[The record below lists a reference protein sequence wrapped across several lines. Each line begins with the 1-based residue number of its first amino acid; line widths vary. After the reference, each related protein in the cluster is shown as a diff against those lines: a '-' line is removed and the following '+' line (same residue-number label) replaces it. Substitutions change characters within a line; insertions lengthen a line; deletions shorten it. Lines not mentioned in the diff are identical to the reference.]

1 MTLRQELGF
10 EITESLLDEHNHKLK
25 SAKKVVFGLLE
36 EMYEMMSKENL
47 DKLMDLEDALGEYHQ
62 TIKREYYEAGSNI
75 DTLVQRN
82 CEKEVAEKVA
92 RIERKNIV

>member
-36 EMYEMMSKENL
+36 EMYEMLSKENL

-62 TIKREYYEAGSNI
+62 TIKREYYKAGSNI
-75 DTLVQRN
+75 ETFVQRN
-82 CEKEVAEKVA
+82 EEKEVAERVA

>member
-10 EITESLLDEHNHKLK
+10 KITESLLDKHNHKLK
-25 SAKKVVFGLLE
+25 SAKKAVFDLLE
-36 EMYEMMSKENL
+36 EMYAIVPK
-47 DKLMDLEDALGEYHQ
+47 DFAGRVVDLEDALCDYY
-62 TIKREYYEAGSNI
+62 TAIKREYYEAGSNI

-92 RIERKNIV
+92 RIERKNMV

>member
-25 SAKKVVFGLLE
+25 SAKKVVFDLLE
-36 EMYEMMSKENL
+36 EMYEMLSKENL

-82 CEKEVAEKVA
+82 CEKEVAERVA

>member
-36 EMYEMMSKENL
+36 EMYEMLSKENL
-47 DKLMDLEDALGEYHQ
+47 DKLMDLEDALDEYHQ
-62 TIKREYYEAGSNI
+62 IIKREYYEAGSNI
-75 DTLVQRN
+75 ETFVQRN
-82 CEKEVAEKVA
+82 EEKEVAERVA

>member
-36 EMYEMMSKENL
+36 EMYEMLSKENL

-62 TIKREYYEAGSNI
+62 TIKREYYKAGSNI
-75 DTLVQRN
+75 ETFVQRN
-82 CEKEVAEKVA
+82 EEKEVAEKVA

>member
-25 SAKKVVFGLLE
+25 SAKKVVFDLLE
-36 EMYEMMSKENL
+36 EMYEMLSKENL

-75 DTLVQRN
+75 DALVQRN

>member
-25 SAKKVVFGLLE
+25 SAKKMVFDLLE

>member
-36 EMYEMMSKENL
+36 EMYEMLSKENL

>member
-25 SAKKVVFGLLE
+25 SAKKVVFDLLE
-36 EMYEMMSKENL
+36 EMYEMLSKENL
-47 DKLMDLEDALGEYHQ
+47 DKLMDLEDALGEYYQ
-62 TIKREYYEAGSNI
+62 IIKREYYEAGSNI
-75 DTLVQRN
+75 DILVQRN

>member
-25 SAKKVVFGLLE
+25 SAKKVVFDLLE
-36 EMYEMMSKENL
+36 EMYEMLSKENL
-47 DKLMDLEDALGEYHQ
+47 DKLMNLEDALGEYHQ

>member
-25 SAKKVVFGLLE
+25 SAKKVVFNLLE

>member
-25 SAKKVVFGLLE
+25 SAKKAVFGLLE
-36 EMYEMMSKENL
+36 EMYEMLSKENL

-82 CEKEVAEKVA
+82 CEKEAAERVA

>member
-25 SAKKVVFGLLE
+25 SAKKVVFDLLE
-36 EMYEMMSKENL
+36 EMYEMLSKENL
-47 DKLMDLEDALGEYHQ
+47 DKLMDLEDASGEYHQ

>member
-25 SAKKVVFGLLE
+25 SAKKVVFNLLE
-36 EMYEMMSKENL
+36 EMYEMLSKENL

>member
-36 EMYEMMSKENL
+36 EMYAIVPK
-47 DKLMDLEDALGEYHQ
+47 DFAGKVVDLEDALCNYY
-62 TIKREYYEAGSNI
+62 TAIKREYYKAGAN
-75 DTLVQRN
+75 TETFVQKN
-82 CEKEVAEKVA
+82 EEKEVAEKVA

>member
-25 SAKKVVFGLLE
+25 SAKKVVFNLLE
-36 EMYEMMSKENL
+36 EMYEMLSKENL
-47 DKLMDLEDALGEYHQ
+47 DKLMDSEDALSEYYQ
-62 TIKREYYEAGSNI
+62 TIKREYYKAGANI
-75 DTLVQRN
+75 ETFVQRN
-82 CEKEVAEKVA
+82 EEKEVAERVA

>member
-25 SAKKVVFGLLE
+25 SAKKAVFGLLE
-36 EMYEMMSKENL
+36 EMYEMLSKENL

-62 TIKREYYEAGSNI
+62 TIKREYYKAGSNI
-75 DTLVQRN
+75 ETFVQRN
-82 CEKEVAEKVA
+82 EEKEVAERVA

>member
-36 EMYEMMSKENL
+36 EMYEMLSKENL
-47 DKLMDLEDALGEYHQ
+47 DKLMDLEDALGEYYQ
-62 TIKREYYEAGSNI
+62 TIKREYYKAGSNI
-75 DTLVQRN
+75 ETFVQRN
-82 CEKEVAEKVA
+82 EEKEVAERVA

>member
-25 SAKKVVFGLLE
+25 SAKKVVFDLLE
-36 EMYEMMSKENL
+36 EMYEMLSKENL
-47 DKLMDLEDALGEYHQ
+47 DKLMDLEDALGEYYQ
-62 TIKREYYEAGSNI
+62 TIKREYYKAGSNI
-75 DTLVQRN
+75 ETFVQRN
-82 CEKEVAEKVA
+82 EEKEVAEKVA

>member
-25 SAKKVVFGLLE
+25 SAKKVVFDLLE
-36 EMYEMMSKENL
+36 EMYEMLSKENL

>member
-25 SAKKVVFGLLE
+25 SAKKVVFDLLE
-36 EMYEMMSKENL
+36 EMYEMLSKENL

-62 TIKREYYEAGSNI
+62 IIKREYYEAGSNV

>member
-36 EMYEMMSKENL
+36 EMYEMLSKEKL

-62 TIKREYYEAGSNI
+62 TIKREYYKAGANI
-75 DTLVQRN
+75 ETFVQRN
-82 CEKEVAEKVA
+82 EEKEVAERVA

>member
-25 SAKKVVFGLLE
+25 SAKKAVFGLLE
-36 EMYEMMSKENL
+36 EMYEMLSKENL

-62 TIKREYYEAGSNI
+62 TIKREYYKAGANI
-75 DTLVQRN
+75 ETFVQRN
-82 CEKEVAEKVA
+82 EEKEVAERVA

>member
-25 SAKKVVFGLLE
+25 SAKKVVFDLLE
-36 EMYEMMSKENL
+36 EMYEMLSKENL

-75 DTLVQRN
+75 DTLVQKN
-82 CEKEVAEKVA
+82 EEKEVAEKVA
-92 RIERKNIV
+92 KIERKNIV

>member
-36 EMYEMMSKENL
+36 EMYEMLSKENL
-47 DKLMDLEDALGEYHQ
+47 DKLMDLEDALGEYQQ

>member
-25 SAKKVVFGLLE
+25 SAKKVVFDLLE

>member
-36 EMYEMMSKENL
+36 EMYEMLPKENL
-47 DKLMDLEDALGEYHQ
+47 DKLMDLEDALGEYYQ
-62 TIKREYYEAGSNI
+62 TIKREYYKAGSNI
-75 DTLVQRN
+75 ETFVQRN
-82 CEKEVAEKVA
+82 EEKEVAEKVA

>member
-36 EMYEMMSKENL
+36 EMYEMLSKENL
-47 DKLMDLEDALGEYHQ
+47 DKLMDLEDALGEYYQ
-62 TIKREYYEAGSNI
+62 TIKREYYKAGSNI
-75 DTLVQRN
+75 ETFVQRN
-82 CEKEVAEKVA
+82 EEKEVAEKVA

>member
-36 EMYEMMSKENL
+36 EMYKMLSKENL
-47 DKLMDLEDALGEYHQ
+47 DKLMDLEDALGEYYQ
-62 TIKREYYEAGSNI
+62 TIKREYYETGSNI

>member
-25 SAKKVVFGLLE
+25 SAKKAVFGLLE
-36 EMYEMMSKENL
+36 EMYEMLSKENL

-62 TIKREYYEAGSNI
+62 TIKREYYKAGANI
-75 DTLVQRN
+75 ETFVQRN
-82 CEKEVAEKVA
+82 EEKEVAEKVA

>member
-25 SAKKVVFGLLE
+25 SAKKVVFDLLE
-36 EMYEMMSKENL
+36 EMYEMLSKENL
-47 DKLMDLEDALGEYHQ
+47 DKLMDSEDALGEYYQ
-62 TIKREYYEAGSNI
+62 IIKREYYEAGSNI

>member
-25 SAKKVVFGLLE
+25 SAKKVVFNLLE
-36 EMYEMMSKENL
+36 EMYEMLSKENL
-47 DKLMDLEDALGEYHQ
+47 DKLMDLEDALGEYYQ
-62 TIKREYYEAGSNI
+62 TIKREYYKAGSNI
-75 DTLVQRN
+75 ETFVQRN
-82 CEKEVAEKVA
+82 EEKEVAERVA

>member
-25 SAKKVVFGLLE
+25 SAKKVVFNLLE

-75 DTLVQRN
+75 DTLVQKN
-82 CEKEVAEKVA
+82 EEKEVAEKVA
-92 RIERKNIV
+92 KIERKNIV

>member
-25 SAKKVVFGLLE
+25 SAKKVVFDLIE
-36 EMYEMMSKENL
+36 EMYEMLSKENL

-82 CEKEVAEKVA
+82 CEKEVAERVA

>member
-25 SAKKVVFGLLE
+25 SAKKLVFGLLE
-36 EMYEMMSKENL
+36 EMYEMLSKENL

-82 CEKEVAEKVA
+82 CEKEVAERVA

>member
-25 SAKKVVFGLLE
+25 STKKAVFDLIE
-36 EMYEMMSKENL
+36 EMYAIVPK
-47 DKLMDLEDALGEYHQ
+47 DFTGKVVDLEDALGEYHQ
-62 TIKREYYEAGSNI
+62 TIKREYYKAGANI
-75 DTLVQRN
+75 ETFVQRN
-82 CEKEVAEKVA
+82 EEKEVAERVA